1 MKVPPLIAGTCFIL
15 SAVLMIC
22 NQGYAQLSFG
32 AQLRTRTERRDG
44 QGTLT
49 AKDADAAFFTSQRTR
64 FTMAYTGYRFNLY
77 SVVQDVR
84 VWGQDASTIN
94 RTTLE
99 GRNGFMVHEA
109 WTEIMLLDTASS
121 IDNFSLKI
129 GRQEFVYDDSRLL
142 GNLDWL
148 QQARRHDAAVLKF
161 SENRWQA
168 HLGFAFNQ
176 NAEFTSGNIYNGTP
190 VGGSYPAGT
199 NAIGTMYKAMQFLYL
214 NRKSKQGYCS
224 FLFLKDDF
232 NKFHLDTTAKILDK
246 GVWSRLT
253 TGFNYA
259 GAASEKLSFFA
270 SSFIQGGK
278 SKDGRRVA
286 AWFTGVSATYKL
298 SEKLNVSLG
307 GDWLSGNDG
316 TQPSDTDKRFDPL
329 YGTPHKFWGYM
340 DYFYV
345 ASPSGTAGLKD
356 YYLKLKFKHSEKL
369 TFSLDAH
376 EFYAANTLHAEG
388 EKKLNS
394 RLGTELDF
402 ITLYSFTKD
411 ITMEAGY
418 CAMLATDT
426 MSSPRVK
433 NVSNADNTGQWAYL
447 MLTLKTDL
455 LKPRQ

>member
-1 MKVPPLIAGTCFIL
+1 MKALPFTAGTCSIL
-15 SAVLMIC
+15 AAVLMIC
-22 NQGYAQLSFG
+22 TEGYSQLSLG
-32 AQLRTRTERRDG
+32 AQLRTRTELRDG

-49 AKDADAAFFTSQRTR
+49 TRGADPAFFTSQRTR

-77 SVVQDVR
+77 SAVQDVR

-109 WTEIMLLDTASS
+109 WAEIMLLDTASS
-121 IDNFSLKI
+121 IDNLSLKI

-148 QQARRHDAAVLKF
+148 QQARRHDAALLKF
-161 SENRWQA
+161 SENNWQA
-168 HLGFAFNQ
+168 HMGVAFNQ
-176 NAEFTSGNIYNGTP
+176 NAEFATGSIYNGTP
-190 VGGSYPAGT
+190 VSGSYPAGT
-199 NAIGTMYKAMQFLYL
+199 NAIGTMYKALQFLYL
-214 NRKSKQGYCS
+214 NRKFKQGYCS

-232 NKFHLDTTAKILDK
+232 NKFHMDTTAKILDK

-253 TGFNYA
+253 SGFNYA
-259 GAASEKLSFFA
+259 GAASKKLSFFA
-270 SSFIQGGK
+270 SAFLQGGK
-278 SKDGRRVA
+278 SKDGRTVA
-286 AWFTGVSATYKL
+286 AWFTGLYATYKV
-298 SEKLNVSLG
+298 SEKFSTSLG
-307 GDWLSGNDG
+307 GDWLSGDDE

-345 ASPSGTAGLKD
+345 ASPAGTAGLKD

-369 TFSLDAH
+369 TFNLDVH
-376 EFYAANTLHAEG
+376 EFYAANKLHAEG
-388 EKKLNS
+388 EQKLTS

-402 ITLYSFTKD
+402 ITLYSLTKD
-411 ITMEAGY
+411 ITVEAGY

-433 NVSNADNTGQWAYL
+433 NVSNADNTGHWAYL
-447 MLTLKTDL
+447 MLNLKTDL
-455 LKPRQ
+455 LKTRQ